1 MKPTVKPAS
10 QFATN
15 TTTVP
20 TAENQILEAN
30 PNSPAGEVKPT
41 SKSLASQAVSGLKWG
56 SASTVANAVMQI
68 GYTTIMARL
77 LAPEA
82 FGVIAIAGVILRF
95 GSYFASLGLSQA
107 IIQKEDLSNEN
118 IRAAFTSS
126 LVLGAFFTIV
136 AWLIAP
142 FATEFFDNGVGVNE
156 SLLVPVVQV
165 MGIAFLLNGLSS
177 TATTLLQR
185 NMQFK
190 ALSIIETISYVLAYL
205 GVGIICAYLG
215 LGVWSLVFASLAQ
228 TTLVAIGAYMVVRH
242 NVLLHFNWTSYK
254 PLFSYGSKMS
264 IVSFLEFISIS
275 LGSIL
280 IGRAFGSYKLG
291 IYDRALLLVSLPMH
305 MLTRTVSKVIFPS
318 FSKMQSDNEK
328 LGRVYLSSIT
338 LLAAAVIPVCLGIA
352 VASPEIILV
361 LLGDQWVESIPV
373 LQVLCL
379 GIPLSFITMF
389 AGIVCDAK
397 AALNSKVVLNV
408 LFILVICGCFYL
420 LKDYGLVGFAFAVF
434 IAELLRVALYQRVMR
449 KVLDLSYKTQLQI
462 YLPGLLNGVLVAACI
477 YGVSHILRS
486 LDIPMIV
493 VLAAQIVTGAL
504 SLLTLTFVFPLK
516 LLREQIGQVIAMVG
530 FNVNTSTYLGK
541 MISRFKK
548 DFI

>member
-1 MKPTVKPAS
+1 M
-10 QFATN
+10 
-15 TTTVP
+15 
-20 TAENQILEAN
+20 
-30 PNSPAGEVKPT
+30 
-41 SKSLASQAVSGLKWG
+41 SKNLASKAVSGLKWG
-56 SASTVANAVMQI
+56 SASTIANAVMQI

-95 GSYFASLGLSQA
+95 GSYFANLGLSQA
-107 IIQKEDLSNEN
+107 IIQKEDLSDKN

-126 LVLGAFFTIV
+126 LLLGALFTV
-136 AWLIAP
+136 LAWLLAP
-142 FATEFFDNGVGVNE
+142 FAIEFFDNGNGVNDA
-156 SLLVPVVQV
+156 LIVPVVQV
-165 MGIAFLLNGLSS
+165 MGLAFVLNGLSS

-190 ALSIIETISYVLAYL
+190 ALSIIETISYVLSYL

-215 LGVWSLVFASLAQ
+215 FGVWSLVYASLTQ
-228 TTLVAIGAYMVVRH
+228 TALLAIGAYVVARH
-242 NVLLHFNWTSYK
+242 NVLLHFEWSSYK

-338 LLAAAVIPVCLGIA
+338 LLAAIVIPVCLGIA
-352 VASPEIILV
+352 VAAPEIILV

-408 LFILVICGCFYL
+408 IFILVICGCFYL
-420 LKDYGLVGFAFAVF
+420 FRDLGLVGFALAVF
-434 IAELLRVALYQRVMR
+434 VAEMARVALYQRVMR
-449 KVLDLSYKTQLQI
+449 KVLDLKYKVQLQI
-462 YLPGLLNGVLVAACI
+462 YLPGLLNGILVAAAI
-477 YGVSHILRS
+477 YAVSYVMRGFDLPLMVI
-486 LDIPMIV
+486 
-493 VLAAQIVTGAL
+493 LAAQVVTGAVA
-504 SLLTLTFVFPLK
+504 LLTFTFLFPLR
-516 LLREQIGQVIAMVG
+516 LLREQIGQVLSRVG
-530 FNVNTSTYLGK
+530 LNVNTSTYYGK
-541 MISRFKK
+541 VITRFKK
-548 DFI
+548 EFV

>member
-1 MKPTVKPAS
+1 
-10 QFATN
+10 
-15 TTTVP
+15 
-20 TAENQILEAN
+20 
-30 PNSPAGEVKPT
+30 
-41 SKSLASQAVSGLKWG
+41 
-56 SASTVANAVMQI
+56 MQI

-107 IIQKEDLSNEN
+107 IIQKEELSTEN

-126 LVLGAFFTIV
+126 LFLGTLFTVL
-136 AWLIAP
+136 AWALAP
-142 FATEFFDNGVGVNE
+142 FAIEFFDNGAGVNNA
-156 SLLVPVVQV
+156 LVVPVVRV
-165 MGIAFLLNGLSS
+165 MALAFLINGLSS

-190 ALSIIETISYVLAYL
+190 ALSIIETISYVIAYI

-215 LGVWSLVFASLAQ
+215 YGVWSLVFASLTQ
-228 TTLVAIGAYMVVRH
+228 TALVALGSYFVIRH
-242 NVLLHFNWTSYK
+242 NVLLHFNWDSYK

-264 IVSFLEFISIS
+264 VIGFLEFISIS

-318 FSKMQSDNEK
+318 FSKMQGDNHK
-328 LGRVYLSSIT
+328 LGKIYLSSIT
-338 LLAAAVIPVCLGIA
+338 LLAAAVIPVCLGIS
-352 VASPEIILV
+352 VAAPEIILV

-397 AALNSKVVLNV
+397 AALNSKVILNV
-408 LFILVICGCFYL
+408 VFILSICICFYL
-420 LKDYGLVGFAFAVF
+420 FRNYGLVGFAFAVF
-434 IAELLRVALYQRVMR
+434 VGELLRVALYQKVM
-449 KVLDLSYKTQLQI
+449 KHVLDLKYKVQLQI
-462 YLPGLLNGVLVAACI
+462 YIPGLLNGVLVAAAI
-477 YGVSHILRS
+477 YLISYFLRD
-486 LDIPMIV
+486 LQIPLLA
-493 VLAAQIVTGAL
+493 VLASQIVTGAL
-504 SLLTLTFVFPLK
+504 ALFVLTFVFPHK
-516 LLREQIGQVIAMVG
+516 LLRNQLGQLLSRTG
-530 FNVNTSTYLGK
+530 LNVNSSTYYGK
-541 MISRFKK
+541 VLSRFKK
-548 DFI
+548 EFV